1 MQAIHAEDFKTRAF
15 SILLTVV
22 SIGTALAIIRP
33 DSDTFFLF
41 GGGYFWQEFRVWQKL
56 VAGQLIIQDFA
67 LLVMYK
73 LHLAL

>member
-1 MQAIHAEDFKTRAF
+1 MQAIRAEDFKTRAF

-41 GGGYFWQEFRVWQKL
+41 GGGYFW
-56 VAGQLIIQDFA
+56 
-67 LLVMYK
+67 
-73 LHLAL
+73 